1 MWGVISS
8 KRMRSDL
15 GAHRCPLAA
24 IGGTD
29 WRGAAVIQGEAGK
42 SGRTWLGLDQV
53 GAKDVVGSA

>member
-1 MWGVISS
+1 
-8 KRMRSDL
+8 MRSDL

-29 WRGAAVIQGEAGK
+29 WRGAAVIQGEAGE

-53 GAKDVVGSA
+53 GAKEVVGSA